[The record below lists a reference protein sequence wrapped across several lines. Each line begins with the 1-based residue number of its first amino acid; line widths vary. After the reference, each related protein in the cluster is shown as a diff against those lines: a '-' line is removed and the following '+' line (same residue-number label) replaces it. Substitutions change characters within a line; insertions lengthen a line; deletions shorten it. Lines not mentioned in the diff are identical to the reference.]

1 MPLPMEAPWGID
13 PPKPLCHTLWG
24 LTDMA
29 NGDLIIK
36 GDAGAA
42 LRAVVEA
49 VAAAGGTVSSQIPG
63 QPVRFSLIRACDF
76 WRDGYKS
83 MTYDGT
89 ARFMPAGPDHT
100 RIAIELNPASKY
112 IIGWVIAFL
121 VIFFAGGTLLGVLG
135 ALGPIVGI
143 GLLVWIGW
151 QAFQGM
157 GPSARDMMDTL
168 LTRLA
173 PLAAAP

>member
-1 MPLPMEAPWGID
+1 
-13 PPKPLCHTLWG
+13 
-24 LTDMA
+24 MA

-36 GDAGAA
+36 GDTGAA
-42 LRAVVEA
+42 AHAVVEA
-49 VAAAGGTVSSQIPG
+49 VAAAGGTIASQIPG
-63 QPVRFSLIRACDF
+63 QPIRFSLIRKCDF

-83 MTYDGT
+83 IAYDGT

-100 RIAIELNPASKY
+100 RIAIELGPAPKY
-112 IIGWVIAFL
+112 IFGWIVAFVL
-121 VIFFAGGTLLGVLG
+121 ILFFGQYVLGVF
-135 ALGPIVGI
+135 GPFGFIIGI

-151 QAFQGM
+151 QAFQAM
-157 GPSARDMMDTL
+157 GPSARDVMDTL